1 MKYCVIHNISPHSQ
15 SDNKTYPSLADVQN
29 TVKDIKNENVP
40 HFNLHTRV
48 PLFPDD
54 EYVMWFWGKKPELV
68 MFFFSLS
75 ACIVCQ
81 DLSHKGVSTDIW
93 WKPSK
98 KWLMSTSQGLIP
110 IQVTDV
116 NLKYVR

>member
-54 EYVMWFWGKKPELV
+54 EYVMWFWKKKPELV
-68 MFFFSLS
+68 IFFSLS
-75 ACIVCQ
+75 VCIVCQ
-81 DLSHKGVSTDIW
+81 DLSHKGVSRDIW

-98 KWLMSTSQGLIP
+98 KWLMSTSQGLIL

-116 NLKYVR
+116 NLKYVQ

>member
-54 EYVMWFWGKKPELV
+54 EYVMWFWGKNLNSWC
-68 MFFFSLS
+68 FFF
-75 ACIVCQ
+75 
-81 DLSHKGVSTDIW
+81 T
-93 WKPSK
+93 
-98 KWLMSTSQGLIP
+98 
-110 IQVTDV
+110 
-116 NLKYVR
+116 

>member
-40 HFNLHTRV
+40 HFNLHTGV

-54 EYVMWFWGKKPELV
+54 EYVMWFWGKNLNLWC
-68 MFFFSLS
+68 FFFHFPPALSVRISLTKES
-75 ACIVCQ
+75 AETFGGNQVKNGWCQ
-81 DLSHKGVSTDIW
+81 HHKV
-93 WKPSK
+93 
-98 KWLMSTSQGLIP
+98 
-110 IQVTDV
+110 
-116 NLKYVR
+116 